1 MNQKNKHMNFMYSS
15 IENNENI
22 LPPNMLLASDSILS
36 SSTYD
41 AYQFHYYINMLDLL
55 DRDKFSKKF

>member
-1 MNQKNKHMNFMYSS
+1 MNFMYSS